1 MADDYPYD
9 DPKKPG
15 EPEESDGAEGA
26 SGEGE
31 PQEQE
36 PATSPVAG
44 PQADPY
50 GLGSTRFGLAAHVI
64 AGLSYFFWPVLPLII
79 YLMET
84 QNRFVRFHAL
94 QSLILGL
101 GAVGIG
107 LVAFV
112 LSFVPIFG
120 WFASL
125 ALWVGFLAL
134 VIWGIVSGFTGQW
147 TRLPIVGE
155 IAAQQLKL
163 DG

>member
-1 MADDYPYD
+1 MADDYPYENPKTPE
-9 DPKKPG
+9 DPERSSEAED
-15 EPEESDGAEGA
+15 EPDP
-26 SGEGE
+26 E
-31 PQEQE
+31 PT
-36 PATSPVAG
+36 PSPLAG

-50 GLGSTRFGLAAHVI
+50 GLGSTRFGLAAHVV
-64 AGLSYFFWPVLPLII
+64 AGLSYFFFFCPVLPLIV
-79 YLMET
+79 YLVEP

-101 GAVGIG
+101 VWGGIG
-107 LVAFV
+107 IVFFVFSSVPLGFFVAIATSLV
-112 LSFVPIFG
+112 LG
-120 WFASL
+120 
-125 ALWVGFLAL
+125 VGLLAL

>member
-15 EPEESDGAEGA
+15 GPEESDVAEGA

-31 PQEQE
+31 PQAQG

-64 AGLSYFFWPVLPLII
+64 AGLSYFFWPVLPLIF

-120 WFASL
+120 WFAWL
-125 ALWVGFLAL
+125 ALWVGVLAL